1 MYWLFY
7 QKLGKK
13 SPHCGLLTIHNT
25 DVSYDLDEVDIAGEL
40 RAPRVI
46 LVLVCEIR
54 EGLHDANMHTAEVVI
69 AQLTT
74 RRLQGFVAIS
84 LAKDNQQ

>member
-1 MYWLFY
+1 M
-7 QKLGKK
+7 
-13 SPHCGLLTIHNT
+13 TIHNT
-25 DVSYDLDEVDIAGEL
+25 DISYNLDEVDTVGKL

-46 LVLVCEIR
+46 LVHVLVCEIQSSP
-54 EGLHDANMHTAEVVI
+54 EGLHDANMHTAEVGI

-74 RRLQGFVAIS
+74 RRRQGFVAIS